1 MQQVGLLLMGL
12 VLKENCQCQTAYKIA
27 DFINIHYVNFV

>member
-1 MQQVGLLLMGL
+1 MQQVGLPLMGL
-12 VLKENCQCQTAYKIA
+12 VFKKKNLSMTAYKIA